1 MSISVLTEIS
11 VLKKLYFVANF
22 HLPIFAD
29 LTSIVTSKPS
39 SKCHKELGLI
49 SCKGSRYATGQSLF
63 ILLCLLLLYFATLL
77 A

>member
-39 SKCHKELGLI
+39 S
-49 SCKGSRYATGQSLF
+49 
-63 ILLCLLLLYFATLL
+63 
-77 A
+77 